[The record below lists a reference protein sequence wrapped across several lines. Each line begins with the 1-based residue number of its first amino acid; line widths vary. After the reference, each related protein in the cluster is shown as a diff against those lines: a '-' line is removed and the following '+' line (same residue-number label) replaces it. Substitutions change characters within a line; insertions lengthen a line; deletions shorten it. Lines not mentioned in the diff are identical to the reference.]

1 MKIGYSLMRHHNPR
15 ISVKMANTKL
25 KFKGS
30 RLRIKYD
37 EGVNLFSI
45 NDDGKVHFFGN
56 LIRGYSL
63 YGKGLSRRANI
74 LFNSYLLSLISRQK
88 TVVDC
93 GANFG
98 DVWLSLDEKIEPS
111 RYITFEPG
119 ELEHNSIKMNAPKGI
134 HSKLGLSNK
143 SEVVRFYVNEQDADS
158 SIVEPVSYSH
168 FVDIKTTTLSNYL
181 KTQEID
187 KIKLFKLEAEG
198 FEPEILEGASETLQ
212 NIHYIA
218 LDGGYERG
226 KNQDETFSQIS
237 NFLTERNFEMVSIN
251 FNWRRAL
258 FKNKTIS

>member
-1 MKIGYSLMRHHNPR
+1 M
-15 ISVKMANTKL
+15 
-25 KFKGS
+25 
-30 RLRIKYD
+30 
-37 EGVNLFSI
+37 
-45 NDDGKVHFFGN
+45 
-56 LIRGYSL
+56 
-63 YGKGLSRRANI
+63 
-74 LFNSYLLSLISRQK
+74 
-88 TVVDC
+88 VDC
-93 GANFG
+93 GANYG
-98 DVWLSLDEKIEPS
+98 DLWLSLDEKIEPS